1 MEIRPVTLREA
12 RRFIGEHHRHNLPPR
27 GWRFGV
33 ALWDDAKMVG
43 VGVASRPVARGL
55 DDGTTIEIIRTC
67 TDGTRNANSMIYGAL
82 CRAAKALGYTRAVTY
97 TLAEE
102 SGASLKAAGFAV
114 DAELEAREAW
124 VYSGGV
130 SREQTDIFGNDRR
143 PAGAKIRWQK
153 PLNDRRHTA
162 SVASPPS
169 CSPTATGAIP
179 SPARSADSTTITP
192 RPPGTSPG

>member
-1 MEIRPVTLREA
+1 MDIRPVTLREA

-33 ALWDDAKMVG
+33 ALWAGDRMVG

-55 DDGTTIEIIRTC
+55 EDGLTVEIIRTC

-82 CRAAKALGYTRAVTY
+82 CRAAKALGYRRAVTY

-102 SGASLKAAGFAV
+102 SGASLRASGFTI
-114 DAELEAREAW
+114 DAELEGREAW

-143 PAGAKIRWQK
+143 PPGAKIRWT
-153 PLNDRRHTA
+153 RRL
-162 SVASPPS
+162 
-169 CSPTATGAIP
+169 
-179 SPARSADSTTITP
+179 
-192 RPPGTSPG
+192 